1 MLEANSFKSWEIRG
15 KIMNNAQKKT
25 QNQQAKINKLGYK
38 ALKNVVKK
46 PKKIEQI

>member
-15 KIMNNAQKKT
+15 KIMNNARKKKT

-46 PKKIEQI
+46 PKKI